1 MVHLLSGPAS
11 INLVLDDRAALLAA
25 SLLSASLLLSLSL
38 ILMDVASIFRRL
50 SGRVDRIKLS
60 EKASRKGNLALM
72 AARSW
77 SDM

>member
-1 MVHLLSGPAS
+1 MVHLLSEPAA
-11 INLVLDDRAALLAA
+11 INLVLVDRAALLVA
-25 SLLSASLLLSLSL
+25 SLSSASLLLSLSL

-50 SGRVDRIKLS
+50 SGGVDRMKLS

-72 AARSW
+72 AARSR